1 MIRSIIIW
9 AGCLLSLGLLV
20 IAGMMIIET
29 RKQNRL
35 LEKARVRLINLERFV
50 LPRLDEL
57 IKDFNEE
64 GWVSDVYRLYHMDLG
79 VILERRGHT
88 QSELILTLDE
98 IENLKGNILLRVQK
112 FYVMC
117 ATGRLIDIRNDDDPL
132 PRWHTVNDY
141 SQEYEDALKGEEIME
156 KLK

>member
-20 IAGMMIIET
+20 FVGMMIIET
-29 RKQNRL
+29 RKV
-35 LEKARVRLINLERFV
+35 EKARVRLINLERFV
-50 LPRLDEL
+50 LPSLDEL
-57 IKDFNEE
+57 IEDFNEE
-64 GWVSDVYRLYHMDLG
+64 GWISDVYRQYHPELG
-79 VILERRGHT
+79 VLLERHGYA
-88 QSELILTLDE
+88 QSELLLTLEE
-98 IENLKGNILLRVQK
+98 IENLKGNIPLRVQK

-117 ATGRLIDIRNDDDPL
+117 ATGRHIDVRNDDEPL